1 MSRRITISQK
11 FQYFKKVYLLDI
23 IERNGFKETKMEY
36 QTDEYF
42 SDINSNCIKNNTCL
56 IVRRIDNKF
65 LKLIFQENLKK
76 NDNNCVK
83 FENNID
89 LKIDDYNS
97 VIDFIYSLGYVSY
110 SVVNKK
116 RIVYTKRIGDCEYNV
131 ILDQIDVVDNF
142 IKVEIVCYELDEK
155 INCLFNKLN
164 DFIKMFGKLELKRI
178 SFSYGDFIS
187 NKLCS
192 NIVSNKKMST
202 ILFDLDGTLI
212 DSEKIFFESFRDV
225 IFARYNYSISY
236 NEYYENE
243 LKQNANLIINLKSK
257 GIIAKNEKSETIM
270 NDVYLEYEKKF
281 IDLLDER
288 VITSNF
294 ELLKQLKNKG
304 LKLALVST
312 SRRKFINIL
321 LNKLDI
327 KDLFEVVISREDAVN
342 LKPSPDAYIMA
353 LNLLKITS
361 DNCIALED
369 SERGIKSS
377 KDACIKTIQVN
388 DFTHNKISTTE
399 ISERLSR
406 ILLAIINFTI
416 N

>member
-1 MSRRITISQK
+1 
-11 FQYFKKVYLLDI
+11 
-23 IERNGFKETKMEY
+23 
-36 QTDEYF
+36 
-42 SDINSNCIKNNTCL
+42 
-56 IVRRIDNKF
+56 
-65 LKLIFQENLKK
+65 
-76 NDNNCVK
+76 
-83 FENNID
+83 
-89 LKIDDYNS
+89 
-97 VIDFIYSLGYVSY
+97 
-110 SVVNKK
+110 
-116 RIVYTKRIGDCEYNV
+116 
-131 ILDQIDVVDNF
+131 
-142 IKVEIVCYELDEK
+142 
-155 INCLFNKLN
+155 
-164 DFIKMFGKLELKRI
+164 
-178 SFSYGDFIS
+178 
-187 NKLCS
+187 
-192 NIVSNKKMST
+192 
-202 ILFDLDGTLI
+202 
-212 DSEKIFFESFRDV
+212 
-225 IFARYNYSISY
+225 
-236 NEYYENE
+236 
-243 LKQNANLIINLKSK
+243 
-257 GIIAKNEKSETIM
+257 M

-281 IDLLDER
+281 IDLLDELS
-288 VITSNF
+288 VTSNF
-294 ELLKQLKNKG
+294 ELLKQLKNNG
-304 LKLALVST
+304 LRLALVST